1 MKASEKQI
9 TTIDEYIRSF
19 PLDVQVILEKMRK
32 AVREA
37 APEASEAISYRIPAF
52 RMNGKTLVY
61 FAAFKHH
68 IGFYPVSSGIE
79 AFKKELFSYKQ
90 GKGSVR
96 FPLDKPI
103 PYELVKKIVRFRIAK
118 EAKKSERSS

>member
-1 MKASEKQI
+1 MMVSEEQI

-19 PLDVQVILEKMRK
+19 PPDVQVILEKMRK
-32 AVREA
+32 TIREA

-52 RMNGKTLVY
+52 RMNGKPLVY

-68 IGFYPVSSGIE
+68 IGFYPLPSGTE
-79 AFKKELFSYKQ
+79 AFKHELSQYGQ

-103 PYELVKKIVRFRIAK
+103 PFELVKKIVRFRIMENK
-118 EAKKSERSS
+118 